1 MSEDRDVGRVLARL
15 KEEVRRGGAAAPGAP
30 QSQPVGLRR
39 LYATTH
45 VNPHLP
51 IGWPKMPAGIL
62 PKIVAIIQKV
72 IRRGL
77 RWYINPIVEQQNA
90 YNAAATAVIE
100 SLMLQKVS
108 QEELEALKLRLQR
121 VERAARQAAP
131 PAVTAVANAP
141 VRATDQ
147 AAPHLDYFGLELK
160 FRGPRLL
167 REQQKAYLK
176 YYQGW
181 QDVLDIGCGRGEFVE
196 MLLESGVRAR
206 GIDLDPD
213 SVACAQERG
222 VPVQLADALLY
233 LEGLEDESLGGVFAS
248 QVVEHLEPRQLVRML
263 ESCHD
268 KLAPEAPVVLETL
281 NPACLWALANWFLID
296 PTHVWPIHSEMLKF
310 MLESAGFHKIEIA
323 YLSPVPIEQRLLNLP
338 EHAKLKSVD
347 PDAVALLNQD
357 IDRLNGFLF
366 GYQDYAAIAY
376 RPPREPGD
384 GQ

>member
-1 MSEDRDVGRVLARL
+1 MSEDKDVGRVLAKL
-15 KEEVRRGGAAAPGAP
+15 KEEVRRGSTTAPGAP

-51 IGWPKMPAGIL
+51 IGWPKLPQGIL
-62 PKIVAIIQKV
+62 PKIVAIVQKV

-90 YNAAATAVIE
+90 YNVAATAVIE

-108 QEELEALKLRLQR
+108 QEELEALRLRLQR
-121 VERAARQAAP
+121 LERAARQAAP
-131 PAVTAVANAP
+131 TATAAVASTPIQNAE
-141 VRATDQ
+141 RG
-147 AAPHLDYFGLELK
+147 APRLDYFGLELK

-176 YYQGW
+176 YFQGR

-196 MLLESGVRAR
+196 MLSESGVRAR

-222 VPVQLADALLY
+222 VPVEFADALPY
-233 LEGLEDESLGGVFAS
+233 LEGLRDDSLGGVFAS
-248 QVVEHLEPRQLVRML
+248 QVVEHLEPRHLVGLL
-263 ESCHD
+263 ELCYD
-268 KLAPEAPVVLETL
+268 KLAPEAPIVLETL

-296 PTHVWPIHSEMLKF
+296 PTHVWPVHSEMLRF
-310 MLESAGFHKIEIA
+310 VLENAGFHRIEIV

-347 PDAVALLNQD
+347 PDTVALLNHN
-357 IDRLNGFLF
+357 IDRANGFLF

-376 RPPREPGD
+376 RPPKDPGE
-384 GQ
+384 GR